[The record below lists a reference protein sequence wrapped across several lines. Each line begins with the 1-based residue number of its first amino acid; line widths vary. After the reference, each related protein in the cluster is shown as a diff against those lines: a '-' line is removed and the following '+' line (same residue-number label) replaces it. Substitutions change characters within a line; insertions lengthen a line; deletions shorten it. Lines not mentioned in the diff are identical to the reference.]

1 MGFLKVLKTKAYFKK
16 FQTKKRRRRE
26 GKTDFRARRG
36 LCKQAKNKYNMA
48 KYRLIVRFTN
58 RHVICQIAY
67 ATIQGDKIVC
77 GANSHELPR
86 YGIPCGLKN
95 FGAAYATGLLVA
107 RRMLKSLNL
116 EESFEG
122 VEECDGEDFHIEDEV
137 DDDDRRP
144 FKAILDIGLK
154 RTVVGSKV
162 FAAMKG
168 AADGGLHVPHS
179 NKRFPGYSAPEN
191 KGDDAEFN
199 AEELRDRIFG
209 SHVTDYMETMEE
221 EDEQKYQSH
230 FKNYIDNDVA
240 ADGIEDMYTEAHK
253 KIRADPALKPS
264 NKKVTKHVVFG
275 NKTSNGDAKWTR
287 PRRLTKKQKF
297 NRVQTMISNAQ
308 RKILAAAAEEDD
320 DE

>member
-1 MGFLKVLKTKAYFKK
+1 MGYLKILKTKAYFKK

-26 GKTDFRARRG
+26 GKTDFRARKY
-36 LCKQAKNKYNMA
+36 LCKQAKSKYNAA
-48 KYRLIVRFTN
+48 KHRLIVRFSN

-67 ATIQGDKIVC
+67 ATIQGDKIIC
-77 GANSHELPR
+77 AANSQELPR

-95 FGAAYATGLLVA
+95 FGAAYATGLLCA
-107 RRMLKSLNL
+107 RRMLKTLNL

-137 DDDDRRP
+137 DDDERRP
-144 FKAILDIGLK
+144 FKAVLDIGLK

-179 NKRFPGYSAPEN
+179 NKRFPGYNPPEN

-209 SHVTDYMETMEE
+209 AHVTDYMETMEE
-221 EDEQKYQSH
+221 EDEQKYASH
-230 FKNYIDNDVA
+230 FAKYIASDVA

-253 KIRADPALKPS
+253 KIRADPAHKATT
-264 NKKVTKHVVFG
+264 KKETKHLVTG
-275 NKTSNGDAKWTR
+275 NKTSDGTAKWTR
-287 PRRLTKKQKF
+287 PRRLSKKQKH
-297 NRVQTMISNAQ
+297 NRVSTMIANAQ
-308 RKILAAAAEEDD
+308 KRMLAAAEE
-320 DE
+320 EEEEE